1 MVRFST
7 ETVSLDAAAKAAKI
21 ARAATVE
28 KRILKVGV
36 GGGFS

>member
-1 MVRFST
+1 M
-7 ETVSLDAAAKAAKI
+7 TVSLDAAAKAVKT
-21 ARAATVE
+21 ARTAMVE